1 MGMKHARKRN
11 TLVDKLVVRYL
22 YNILWHIVYPYVLW
36 GSMVTKAHTS
46 GAEAGVCKKQMRQV
60 LCILALVCCVSILAF
75 GLFFFVPSLNVFWF
89 LMPLYCVLLCV
100 CVCAVNPISQDSNVA
115 VTHCATQR
123 KDKIHTEKAPT
134 TSQ

>member
-36 GSMVTKAHTS
+36 GSVVTKAHTS

-75 GLFFFVPSLNVFWF
+75 GLFFLCPHSMCLVLVSDAIVLCFV
-89 LMPLYCVLLCV
+89 V
-100 CVCAVNPISQDSNVA
+100 CVC
-115 VTHCATQR
+115 C
-123 KDKIHTEKAPT
+123 
-134 TSQ
+134 